1 MEPLPHIDAE
11 SAPRDIGSRL
21 AQARRD
27 AGLNQKAL
35 AKRLGVPL
43 WRVAHLE
50 AGRGDVSSF
59 LPAIASVTERSVE
72 WFRSSPSRER
82 SALGR
87 VRTDASSAHAEGAD
101 LGLWLVVAV
110 IALLILIRFFTEVVP
125 ILPRALNFVDVPLLF
140 ALGLAAMVRP
150 VKERPS
156 MAFAVPVTVFLGI
169 CALSVAVNTSR
180 VAVAPVLV
188 FIYGFL
194 APFAVYAAVYR
205 LWPVGRA
212 HSLSRLLVGLGLVQ
226 LLVVVVIDLPRFLRS
241 HDPDVIS
248 GTFGTN
254 AYQLVFFLLV
264 FTALIAGIATL
275 EPGRAS
281 ARLAPVLFA
290 LVMGTILLAQ
300 YRALLFT
307 TAVTVVLIGVLLG
320 GRTRGLVTV
329 AAVAASFV
337 FALWYVSTHF
347 PALKFGSTI
356 ATFQSDP
363 GYYASS
369 RLDAMRKVLRLYSDE
384 PRFMLTGTGPGTFSS
399 RAWQTFA
406 RADSDS
412 RSNVQGRYVSAV
424 TGGEGYHTDVADKY
438 VVPELSSGRV
448 IGGSRAVTSPISS
461 YSSLL
466 AEVGVFGFLLI
477 VAVYLTATARSIR
490 MTLVAIRRRRPG
502 DSLPSLL
509 LACSVAFVVLLQM
522 GLLQNWLEVAR
533 VTFIAWALLGVTSK
547 EFDARYGD
555 EG

>member
-1 MEPLPHIDAE
+1 MV
-11 SAPRDIGSRL
+11 
-21 AQARRD
+21 
-27 AGLNQKAL
+27 QK
-35 AKRLGVPL
+35 
-43 WRVAHLE
+43 
-50 AGRGDVSSF
+50 
-59 LPAIASVTERSVE
+59 
-72 WFRSSPSRER
+72 PSREGAV
-82 SALGR
+82 ALGNR
-87 VRTDASSAHAEGAD
+87 VKADAHPVPTEDAD
-101 LGLWLVVAV
+101 LGVWLVVAA
-110 IALLILIRFFTEVVP
+110 IALLVLIRFFTEVVP
-125 ILPRALNFVDVPLLF
+125 VFPRALNFVDVPLLF
-140 ALGLAAMVRP
+140 ALGLAAIARP
-150 VKERPS
+150 VRERPS
-156 MAFAVPVTVFLGI
+156 LAFAVPVAAFLGI
-169 CALSVAVNTSR
+169 CALSVALNTSR

-194 APFAVYAAVYR
+194 APIAVYAAVYR

-212 HSLSRLLVGLGLVQ
+212 HSLSRLLVGLGLAQ
-226 LLVVVVIDLPRFLRS
+226 LFVVVVVDLPRFLRS

-264 FTALIAGIATL
+264 FTALLAGIATL
-275 EPGRAS
+275 EPGRAA
-281 ARLAPVLFA
+281 ARLAPVLFG
-290 LVMGTILLAQ
+290 LVMATILLAQ
-300 YRALLFT
+300 YRALLLT
-307 TAVTVVLIGVLLG
+307 TAVTVVVIGVLLG

-337 FALWYVSTHF
+337 FAFWYVSTHF
-347 PALKFGSTI
+347 PALKLGSTV
-356 ATFQSDP
+356 ATFQNDP

-369 RLDAMRKVLRLYSDE
+369 RLEAMRKVLRLYSDE

-412 RSNVQGRYVSAV
+412 RSNVQGRYVLAL
-424 TGGEGYHTDVADKY
+424 TGGESYHTDVADKY
-438 VVPELSSGRV
+438 VVPELTSGRV

-466 AEVGVFGFLLI
+466 AEVGVFGFVVI

-490 MTLVAIRRRRPG
+490 MTLLAIRRGRPG

-533 VTFIAWALLGVTSK
+533 VTFVAWALLGVTSK
-547 EFDARYGD
+547 EFDARYGED
-555 EG
+555 G